1 MKTIDRRDFLKMAG
15 AGSVVVVA
23 GVAMPV
29 AGYFGWTNKDILRFR
44 AFAGM
49 PKAPLPEYASYVI
62 EGQADL
68 HARTGQLA
76 KSIHA
81 GAPDAMSG
89 AVFPGT
95 ARTDRL
101 TDVQQSGNHASI
113 TGERRRS
120 VVCYRPRGIGHV
132 NDGGARDVDRA
143 EPQENSQPPACHSQL
158 SPETA
163 RP

>member
-15 AGSVVVVA
+15 AGSVAVVA

-44 AFAGM
+44 AVAGM

-62 EGQADL
+62 EGQVDL

-89 AVFPGT
+89 VVFPGT
-95 ARTDRL
+95 ARSVRV
-101 TDVQQSGNHASI
+101 TDVQRSGSSVLIAGEI
-113 TGERRRS
+113 TEPSTLLRGESPTFNIRIDRS
-120 VVCYRPRGIGHV
+120 TGLAQADFLGSMVVMRL
-132 NDGGARDVDRA
+132 D
-143 EPQENSQPPACHSQL
+143 E
-158 SPETA
+158 
-163 RP
+163 